1 MQNFGRGNSGTASLV
16 VKGILLL
23 VGIIILV
30 AIAKTIVTIVV
41 SILTLAVIVIGIW
54 LLLKFLSRNN
64 NNRYF

>member
-1 MQNFGRGNSGTASLV
+1 MQNFGRSGTASLI

-23 VGIIILV
+23 VGIVILV
-30 AIAKTIVTIVV
+30 AIAKAIVSIVV